1 MRCTVT
7 YRIEAFAIFLLF
19 CLLIGLGAW
28 SASRAH
34 VLDMAWVS
42 LLWTFI
48 IVAGVHVLFKVRTR
62 RLGLSSVPT
71 QGLWL
76 LQLPRGTLRWLFDER
91 QHEGD
96 GQRRPP
102 R

>member
-34 VLDMAWVS
+34 GFDMAWVS

-71 QGLWL
+71 QGPPFTQRIAQMTVLSSSSSGI
-76 LQLPRGTLRWLFDER
+76 RLR
-91 QHEGD
+91 
-96 GQRRPP
+96 
-102 R
+102 